1 MDLSELGNIDR
12 REKVIN
18 TLKERKGKLI
28 YKSFIKNIMKGKN
41 IKLNEDIFF
50 PYANAIRDQF
60 FRSREE
66 KETAISNALFE
77 AGEFLS
83 LEDIRPMNKKYQD
96 LIILS
101 VNEENWTV
109 KDFEKKLASHP
120 LVFRKKKMDKSEFSH
135 QFKLAIVDFIQD
147 HYLTKKA
154 YELGLDKTDT
164 IHLNESLWADSFT
177 AYQSAKLFMSTQSD
191 SAEQH
196 ILMKPIID
204 NLQKKYSPQISI
216 NMKLF
221 ESIKISS
228 IDMFVTQGNVP
239 YPVIVPS
246 FPSFTNDSYI
256 DYGSKIN

>member
-1 MDLSELGNIDR
+1 MNQ
-12 REKVIN
+12 K
-18 TLKERKGKLI
+18 
-28 YKSFIKNIMKGKN
+28 YK
-41 IKLNEDIFF
+41 
-50 PYANAIRDQF
+50 
-60 FRSREE
+60 
-66 KETAISNALFE
+66 
-77 AGEFLS
+77 
-83 LEDIRPMNKKYQD
+83 D
-96 LIILS
+96 LILFTL
-101 VNEENWTV
+101 NQNNWTV
-109 KDFEKKLASHP
+109 KDFENNIASHP
-120 LVFRKKKMDKSEFSH
+120 LVFRKKKMNKSEFSQ

-147 HYLTKKA
+147 RYLTEKA
-154 YELGLDKTDT
+154 YELGLDKTNS
-164 IHLNESLWADSFT
+164 IKLNESLWADSFT